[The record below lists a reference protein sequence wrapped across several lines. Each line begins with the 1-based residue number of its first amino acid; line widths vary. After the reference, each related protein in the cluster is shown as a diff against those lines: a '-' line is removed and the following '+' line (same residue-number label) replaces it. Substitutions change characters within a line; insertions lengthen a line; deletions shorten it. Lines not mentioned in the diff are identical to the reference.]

1 MSEDILATLKSGL
14 TSAPVGARPSGIEM
28 KLRLLPAADLPVQPP
43 SYEGRLEIHERHVG
57 GEVRRVVELD
67 SVGSSANRLE
77 EGLLDM
83 YRAGTYPLPVSSTT
97 ISPEGGSPIELTT
110 LATPHRMYDA
120 WLRLSDAPGGE
131 TGTFESSE
139 LGLELSMAHPG
150 ALDPLLETS
159 AHDLLFGSWDS
170 HRKGPHGQV
179 RVARSISSTVI
190 GLDPI
195 EQARFAARVD
205 PLNLGEAS
213 DLPKGAKRLS
223 EQGLSSI
230 PPQIVRPDDPDLG
243 HGDVS
248 ITSAS
253 FTAFLSFAALRRLGF
268 ERYEPVDA
276 RVALAALGLHAVL
289 LRAASGWSLRSRCL
303 LVPDQE
309 LELSLVGATG
319 GRSELAL
326 TLDASEQLL
335 NDAVAQVGV
344 KDRSVHLQAGDTL
357 NKMVSQATSD
367 E

>member
-1 MSEDILATLKSGL
+1 MSDELLAILRQGL
-14 TSAPVGARPSGIEM
+14 TSEPVGGRPSGIEM
-28 KLRLLPAADLPVQPP
+28 KLSLLPAGELPVQPP
-43 SYEGRLEIHERHVG
+43 SYEGRLEIHERHVK

-77 EGLLDM
+77 EALLEM
-83 YRAGTYPLPVSSTT
+83 HRAGTYPLPVSSTVIT
-97 ISPEGGSPIELTT
+97 PEGGSPIELTT
-110 LATPHRMYDA
+110 LATPHRVYDA
-120 WLRLSDAPGGE
+120 WIRLSDAPGDE
-131 TGTFESSE
+131 EGTFEASD
-139 LGLELSMAHPG
+139 LGRELSMAHSG
-150 ALDPLLETS
+150 ALDPLLEAS

-190 GLDPI
+190 GFDPI

-230 PPQIVRPDDPDLG
+230 PPQIIRPDDSQQG

-289 LRAASGWSLRSRCL
+289 LRAASGWSLRSRCM
-303 LVPDQE
+303 LVADGE
-309 LELSLVGATG
+309 LGLSLVDSAGQ
-319 GRSELAL
+319 RSELAL
-326 TLDASEQLL
+326 DLETSGRLLSES
-335 NDAVAQVGV
+335 VAKVGIN
-344 KDRSVHLQAGDTL
+344 DRSVRLGAGETL
-357 NKMVSQATSD
+357 NKMVSQATAD